1 MRSGVES
8 SPERQADGVERVHV
22 WAVLL
27 VQAEAY
33 ELQRGA
39 LLAQHEVAVC
49 AGGRRGELE
58 HRREVVGQLVDL
70 PRNCVGMS
78 ERDPHGY
85 YYEKQDAEE
94 QDQDRAGAARRGARG
109 SRVGD
114 RARRGPPR
122 PCRRSWSM
130 RLSTALLAAGGSVQ
144 ALGVP
149 SDRRISNEVIDELL
163 AGASTEEE
171 IAGPG
176 GLLAELTKR
185 LVERAMEVE
194 LTDHVGYE
202 PHLEPPG
209 GAENTRN
216 GTTPKTLITEH
227 GKVPIDAP
235 RDRDGS
241 FEPKIVRKRQR
252 RFVGFDE
259 KILALYSRGLSTR
272 DIEAHLEEIYGVKV
286 GRDLISRVT
295 DAVMDDVREWGK
307 RPLEDIY
314 PIVFLDCMVLKIREG
329 GTVQRRALY
338 LALGVTL
345 DGDRDVLGMWFQET
359 EGAKFWMQVL
369 TDLKQRGVRD
379 ILIACVDGLT
389 GFPEAIEA
397 IFPKTTVQTCI
408 VHLIRNSLKY
418 VPRREREQVARDLK
432 PIYTAKD
439 ADQAHAELEA
449 FDEKWGARFPVI
461 TQAWLNAWEHVIP
474 FLAFPDEV
482 RRVIYTTNAIE
493 ALNRQL
499 RKAIKTKGSF
509 PNEDAARKLVYL
521 ALQNA
526 VPQWTRTRNWT
537 TALLAFKIHFGD
549 RVPDTAN

>member
-1 MRSGVES
+1 MPSTR
-8 SPERQADGVERVHV
+8 EREDQSRELFADRYG
-22 WAVLL
+22 
-27 VQAEAY
+27 
-33 ELQRGA
+33 
-39 LLAQHEVAVC
+39 
-49 AGGRRGELE
+49 AGGEPPGEPSAPPSRSRRGSGLSQARVDDAVGRATL
-58 HRREVVGQLVDL
+58 RRMVQRPDG
-70 PRNCVGMS
+70 
-78 ERDPHGY
+78 ERIPD
-85 YYEKQDAEE
+85 
-94 QDQDRAGAARRGARG
+94 
-109 SRVGD
+109 
-114 RARRGPPR
+114 
-122 PCRRSWSM
+122 
-130 RLSTALLAAGGSVQ
+130 
-144 ALGVP
+144 
-149 SDRRISNEVIDELL
+149 EVIDQLL

-176 GLLAELTKR
+176 GLLAELTQR

-202 PHLEPPG
+202 PHAEPPG
-209 GAENTRN
+209 GTGNTRN
-216 GTTPKTLITEH
+216 GTSPKTLVTEH
-227 GKVPIDAP
+227 GQVPIDAP

-241 FEPKIVRKRQR
+241 FTPRIVKKRQR
-252 RFVGFDE
+252 RFVGFDD

-272 DIEAHLEEIYGVKV
+272 DISAHLEEIYGVNV

-295 DAVMDDVREWGK
+295 DGVMDDVRDWGK

-314 PIVFLDCMVLKIREG
+314 PIVFLDCMVLKIRDG
-329 GTVQRRALY
+329 GSIQRRALY

-345 DGDRDVLGMWFQET
+345 DGDRDVLGMWFQES

-369 TDLKQRGVRD
+369 NDLKTRGVRD
-379 ILIACVDGLT
+379 ILIACVDGLA
-389 GFPEAIEA
+389 GFPDAIEA
-397 IFPKTTVQTCI
+397 IFPQTTVQTCV
-408 VHLIRNSLKY
+408 VHLIRTSLKY

-432 PIYTAKD
+432 PIYTATD
-439 ADQAHAELEA
+439 ADQAHAELER
-449 FDEKWGARFPVI
+449 FDEKWGTRFSPI
-461 TQAWLNAWEHVIP
+461 TQAWLNAWEYVIP
-474 FLAFPDEV
+474 FLEFPAEV

-537 TALLAFKIHFGD
+537 AALLAFKIHFGD

>member
-1 MRSGVES
+1 MPTTKEKKFFES
-8 SPERQADGVERVHV
+8 ATDPHPYG
-22 WAVLL
+22 
-27 VQAEAY
+27 
-33 ELQRGA
+33 
-39 LLAQHEVAVC
+39 
-49 AGGRRGELE
+49 AGGEPPGEPPAPSLEGREPRGLSQE
-58 HRREVVGQLVDL
+58 LVDD
-70 PRNCVGMS
+70 VV
-78 ERDPHGY
+78 D
-85 YYEKQDAEE
+85 
-94 QDQDRAGAARRGARG
+94 GAAGRR
-109 SRVGD
+109 RV
-114 RARRGPPR
+114 R
-122 PCRRSWSM
+122 
-130 RLSTALLAAGGSVQ
+130 Q
-144 ALGVP
+144 ALGMP
-149 SDRRISNEVIDELL
+149 SDRRIGDEVIDELL

-176 GLLAELTKR
+176 GLLAQLTKR

-202 PHLEPPG
+202 AHCEPPG
-209 GAENTRN
+209 GAANQRN

-227 GKVPIDAP
+227 GKVPLDAP

-241 FEPKIVRKRQR
+241 FRPKIVKKRQR

-259 KILALYSRGLSTR
+259 KILALYSRGLSMR
-272 DIEAHLEEIYGVKV
+272 DIEAHLQEIYGVKV
-286 GRDLISRVT
+286 GRELISKVT

-345 DGDRDVLGMWFQET
+345 EGDRDVLGMWFQET

-369 TDLKQRGVRD
+369 TDLKTRGVRD
-379 ILIACVDGLT
+379 ILIACVDGLK

-397 IFPKTTVQTCI
+397 VFPRTTVQTCI
-408 VHLIRNSLKY
+408 VHLIRSSLRY

-439 ADQAHAELEA
+439 ADTAQAELEA
-449 FDEKWGARFPVI
+449 FDEKWGQRFPVI
-461 TQAWLNAWEHVIP
+461 TKAWLDAWEHVIP
-474 FLAFPDEV
+474 FLAFPEEV

-526 VPQWTRTRNWT
+526 VPQWTRCRDWT
-537 TALLAFKIHFGD
+537 KALLAFKIHFGD
-549 RVPDTAN
+549 RVPDAAN